1 MNFGGIGSLEV
12 LLLFVLAWGIPLAL
26 LVWFVR
32 TLSGMAAS
40 LRAIAERLAS
50 LERTVRDRPIDR

>member
-50 LERTVRDRPIDR
+50 LERTVRDGPIDR

>member
-40 LRAIAERLAS
+40 LRGIAERLAS